1 MATKLTGKKVRKPSL
16 SLRVRRGF
24 EAIASH
30 YAPQTEDEFAAV
42 AWMRR
47 TVAVLSSRQRQPQEA
62 EAYSSP
68 VATRS
73 GGDESPPRARR
84 IEQTPLPHGA
94 ADRSMG

>member
-1 MATKLTGKKVRKPSL
+1 MTTKLISKKVRKPSL

-47 TVAVLSSRQRQPQEA
+47 MAEVVSSRQRQPQEA
-62 EAYSSP
+62 EASLLAGRDAQRGGRKSP
-68 VATRS
+68 SRAEDRADTIAARS
-73 GGDESPPRARR
+73 GR
-84 IEQTPLPHGA
+84 
-94 ADRSMG
+94 